1 MFGYPVAEMSSV
13 VNASFDLLMVI
24 ESMRVVPR
32 VVAFAKAARAA
43 PAVTLNEPVT
53 ATESE

>member
-1 MFGYPVAEMSSV
+1 MSRV
-13 VNASFDLLMVI
+13 TNASLLLFSVM

-43 PAVTLNEPVT
+43 PAVTLNEPVI
-53 ATESE
+53 ATERE